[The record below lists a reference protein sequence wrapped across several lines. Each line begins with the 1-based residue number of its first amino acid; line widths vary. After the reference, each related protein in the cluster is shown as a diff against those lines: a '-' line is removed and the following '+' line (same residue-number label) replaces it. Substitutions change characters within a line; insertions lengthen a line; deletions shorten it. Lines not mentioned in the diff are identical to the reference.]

1 MNMQAY
7 FYFLSHVH
15 YKIKDPSLY
24 MVQTYNDDLSYT
36 YAEYFKDYAI
46 SAANIIEC
54 VKGVHSPYSFIT
66 YMCTNASDRV
76 LQEAHQYLLDEYND
90 ILKRYATIM
99 LLLKNYLKISHTPA
113 LLNYVDPIPQNTLND
128 IYNDRYE
135 IDSIDDI
142 FYRINSNND
151 NITTIFNSIISAYPS
166 FITVFYNTCNLQYQL
181 NPILPYKNIFTLI
194 DLISDRLIHKKDLV
208 ALQRLQKYYHY
219 NHLLQNVYKDAKV
232 GDNKN
237 KIMNINFIK
246 SLSYVIHKMTN
257 NEKILFGVLLKD
269 YADDKYFY
277 HHINNMIVYDNDH
290 TITLNEDQ
298 NIVDEQ
304 TEIIDM
310 NHDMNTGIFA
320 VGTATIDSMN
330 KITIEISNDG
340 SDRLAKVITGLKSS
354 VERYK
359 KFSQVGFFGKMFTSD
374 IEIQANITIAVIDF
388 ENLLDKGANI
398 ITSLNSQYNGFTSL
412 YDDLKNIHDQF
423 DQDIIQCDTYLESAD
438 VSQSDK
444 QRLVRRKNDLISAQ
458 LLAKTTAMQ
467 YELAKNNIG
476 ILVDKFTAIEQVL
489 KPAID
494 MNMKISTTEFKS
506 IAKLIN

>member
-1 MNMQAY
+1 MNMKTY
-7 FYFLSHVH
+7 FYFLAHVH

-24 MVQTYNDDLSYT
+24 MIQTYNDDLSYT
-36 YAEYFKDYAI
+36 YAEFFQDYEI

-54 VKGVHSPYSFIT
+54 VKGNHSPYSFIT
-66 YMCTNASDRV
+66 YMCTNAPEYA
-76 LQEAHQYLLDEYND
+76 LQEAHQYLLDEYKD

-99 LLLKNYLKISHTPA
+99 VLLKDHLKISHSPA
-113 LLNYVDPIPQNTLND
+113 LLHYVDPIPQKTLND
-128 IYNDRYE
+128 RYNDRYE
-135 IDSIDDI
+135 MDYIDDI

-151 NITTIFNSIISAYPS
+151 NIVNIFNSLISGYPS
-166 FITVFYNTCNLQYQL
+166 FITIFYNTCNLQYQL

-194 DLISDRLIHKKDLV
+194 DLISDRVIHNIDSYKL
-208 ALQRLQKYYHY
+208 LCNPKYYHY
-219 NHLLQNVYKDAKV
+219 KHLLQNAKV

-246 SLSYVIHKMTN
+246 SLSYVIHKMSN
-257 NEKILFGVLLKD
+257 NEKILFGILLKD
-269 YADDKYFY
+269 YVDDKKNIY
-277 HHINNMIVYDNDH
+277 HHINNMIVYDEDH
-290 TITLNEDQ
+290 TITLKDDPI
-298 NIVDEQ
+298 IVDEQ

-330 KITIEISNDG
+330 KITIEISNDE
-340 SDRLAKVITGLKSS
+340 SDQLAKVITGLKSS

-359 KFSQVGFFGKMFTSD
+359 KFSQVGFFGKIFTSD

-423 DQDIIQCDTYLESAD
+423 DRDIIQCDTYLESDD

-494 MNMKISTTEFKS
+494 MNMKISNTEFKS

>member
-1 MNMQAY
+1 M
-7 FYFLSHVH
+7 
-15 YKIKDPSLY
+15 I
-24 MVQTYNDDLSYT
+24 QTYNDDLSYT
-36 YAEYFKDYAI
+36 YAEFFQD
-46 SAANIIEC
+46 
-54 VKGVHSPYSFIT
+54 
-66 YMCTNASDRV
+66 
-76 LQEAHQYLLDEYND
+76 
-90 ILKRYATIM
+90 
-99 LLLKNYLKISHTPA
+99 
-113 LLNYVDPIPQNTLND
+113 
-128 IYNDRYE
+128 YE
-135 IDSIDDI
+135 IS
-142 FYRINSNND
+142 
-151 NITTIFNSIISAYPS
+151 
-166 FITVFYNTCNLQYQL
+166 
-181 NPILPYKNIFTLI
+181 
-194 DLISDRLIHKKDLV
+194 
-208 ALQRLQKYYHY
+208 
-219 NHLLQNVYKDAKV
+219 DAKV

-246 SLSYVIHKMTN
+246 SLSYVIHKMSN
-257 NEKILFGVLLKD
+257 NEKILFGILLKD
-269 YADDKYFY
+269 YVDDKKNIY
-277 HHINNMIVYDNDH
+277 HHINNMIVYDEDH
-290 TITLNEDQ
+290 TITLKDDPI
-298 NIVDEQ
+298 IVDEQ

-330 KITIEISNDG
+330 KITIEISNDE
-340 SDRLAKVITGLKSS
+340 SDQLAKVITGLKSS

-359 KFSQVGFFGKMFTSD
+359 KFSQVGFFGKIFTSD

-423 DQDIIQCDTYLESAD
+423 DRDIIQCDTYLESDD

-494 MNMKISTTEFKS
+494 MNMKISNTEFKS